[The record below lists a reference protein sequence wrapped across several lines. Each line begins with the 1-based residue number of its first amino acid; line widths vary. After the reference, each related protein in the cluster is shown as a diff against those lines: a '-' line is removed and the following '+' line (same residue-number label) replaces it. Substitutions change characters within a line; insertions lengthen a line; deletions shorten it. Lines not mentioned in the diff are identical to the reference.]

1 MDSFWDF
8 FWFLCLSFLFFA
20 YLMVLFQIV
29 TDLFRDR
36 TVSGVM
42 KGVWIICL
50 IFVPFITA
58 LVYLIARGD
67 GMAERHIETL
77 RHAQESQAAYIQSV
91 AGSGGGSAAEEIG
104 KAKALLDAGTIDQA
118 EYEALKA
125 RALA

>member
-50 IFVPFITA
+50 IFFPFITA

-77 RHAQESQAAYIQSV
+77 RHAQE
-91 AGSGGGSAAEEIG
+91 IG

>member
-8 FWFLCLSFLFFA
+8 FWFLCISFLFFA

-50 IFVPFITA
+50 IFFPFITA

-67 GMAERHIETL
+67 GMAERHMETM

-91 AGSGGGSAAEEIG
+91 AGSGGSSSEEIAR
-104 KAKALLDAGTIDQA
+104 AKDLLDAGTITQA
-118 EYEALKA
+118 EYESLKA
-125 RALA
+125 KALA

>member
-50 IFVPFITA
+50 IFFPFITA

-67 GMAERHIETL
+67 GMAERHMETL